1 MKLLLALLPAALCL
15 DNGVGLK
22 PAMGW
27 NRSGGSLHI
36 YLRVLPD
43 FWAFCGSWNVF
54 KARLSADVVKQTADL
69 LVSTGLAAKGYTY
82 VNMDD
87 TWAAGRD
94 STGVLLPDA
103 ARVPS
108 GIRALS
114 DYCHSKKLFF
124 CIYTDVGHQ
133 TFCNKPVT
141 WGFEELDAATF
152 ANWTW

>member
-1 MKLLLALLPAALCL
+1 M
-15 DNGVGLK
+15 
-22 PAMGW
+22 
-27 NRSGGSLHI
+27 
-36 YLRVLPD
+36 
-43 FWAFCGSWNVF
+43 
-54 KARLSADVVKQTADL
+54 SADVVKQTADL

-94 STGVLLPDA
+94 SNGVLFPDA
-103 ARVPS
+103 ARFPS
-108 GIRALS
+108 GIRALA

-124 CIYTDVGHQ
+124 GIYTDVGHQ
-133 TFCNKPVT
+133 TCGKKPGT